1 VEKALKIATT
11 ARKLKVTA
19 IVDATPFVA
28 LRTIPDNA
36 PARTDLTIAIDGR
49 TVTADLA
56 TRSVRKAVKTLT
68 DNGSDN
74 VVLILQGVLT
84 PSNRIEEAGI
94 VAQVKVQ
101 APAGAD

>member
-1 VEKALKIATT
+1 MENSLKLAST

-19 IVDATPFVA
+19 IVDATPFAA
-28 LRTIPDNA
+28 LRAIPDNA
-36 PARTDLTIAIDGR
+36 PPRTDLTIAIDGR

-68 DNGSDN
+68 DSGSDN

-84 PSNRIEEAGI
+84 PGNRIEEAGI
-94 VAQVKVQ
+94 VAQVKAQ
-101 APAGAD
+101 APAGAG

>member
-1 VEKALKIATT
+1 
-11 ARKLKVTA
+11 
-19 IVDATPFVA
+19 
-28 LRTIPDNA
+28 
-36 PARTDLTIAIDGR
+36 
-49 TVTADLA
+49 
-56 TRSVRKAVKTLT
+56 VKTLT

-101 APAGAD
+101 APAAAG

>member
-1 VEKALKIATT
+1 MEKSLKLSTT

-28 LRTIPDNA
+28 LRIIPDNA
-36 PARTDLTIAIDGR
+36 PPRTDLTIAIDGR
-49 TVTADLA
+49 TITADLA

-68 DNGSDN
+68 DNGRDN
-74 VVLILQGVLT
+74 VVLVLQGVLT
-84 PSNRIEEAGI
+84 ASNRIEEAGI
-94 VAQVKVQ
+94 VAQVKAK